1 MNNYQRNILSGVS
14 LLISSK
20 HIIYAA
26 TYIYYQ
32 NQNDQRNF
40 GLSLR
45 QKTTEGQCR
54 TDSPSQPVDYALKA
68 YIIWFIY
75 TPGKGSLS
83 ALHGYLYAFSK
94 WFHIRLSVNRVGSS
108 LYAEYNIKYYTFISS
123 CYIAVQSTTQRPS
136 TNCSHCLF
144 S

>member
-1 MNNYQRNILSGVS
+1 MNNYQRNILSSVS

-45 QKTTEGQCR
+45 
-54 TDSPSQPVDYALKA
+54 
-68 YIIWFIY
+68 
-75 TPGKGSLS
+75 
-83 ALHGYLYAFSK
+83 
-94 WFHIRLSVNRVGSS
+94 
-108 LYAEYNIKYYTFISS
+108 
-123 CYIAVQSTTQRPS
+123 
-136 TNCSHCLF
+136 
-144 S
+144 